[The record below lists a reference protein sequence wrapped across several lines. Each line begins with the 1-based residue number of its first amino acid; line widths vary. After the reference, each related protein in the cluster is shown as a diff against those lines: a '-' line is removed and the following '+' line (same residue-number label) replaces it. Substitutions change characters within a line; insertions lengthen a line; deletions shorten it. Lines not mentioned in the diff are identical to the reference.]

1 MLEEFNV
8 TAVDRKSIMHYS
20 LAPELFKLG
29 RNSKCWVPDN
39 NDLSEQDR
47 RFMASVYPRDGAPV
61 ATSSGPATSS
71 GAAGA
76 TRGAKPPVALV
87 NDKEALI
94 KQYEDLLKQAGLAA
108 DRIAQLTR
116 EFRKNVF
123 GQ

>member
-1 MLEEFNV
+1 M

-47 RFMASVYPRDGAPV
+47 RFIASVYPRDGVPV
-61 ATSSGPATSS
+61 ARRAPSTCIR
-71 GAAGA
+71 AAGA

-108 DRIAQLTR
+108 DKIAQLTR
-116 EFRKNVF
+116 EFRTNVF

>member
-1 MLEEFNV
+1 M

-61 ATSSGPATSS
+61 ASTPSTSSAG
-71 GAAGA
+71 AGA

-94 KQYEDLLKQAGLAA
+94 KQYEELLKQAGLAA
-108 DRIAQLTR
+108 DKIAQLTR
-116 EFRKNVF
+116 EFRTNVF